1 VRIILE
7 RRPEGSAG
15 IAWRG
20 TVVSVLLALLMEPL
34 FSSRGCEPF
43 KAYAV
48 MGLGAFGSLY
58 NVSEVLV
65 KAIPLIFCGL
75 CVALSAKI
83 LLWNIGAEGQLA
95 WEE

>member
-1 VRIILE
+1 MRIILE
-7 RRPEGSAG
+7 RRPEGSTG
-15 IAWRG
+15 TAWRG
-20 TVVSVLLALLMEPL
+20 TVVSVLLALLMGAL
-34 FSSRGCEPF
+34 VFLAAGANPF

-83 LLWNIGAEGQLA
+83 LLWNIGAEG
-95 WEE
+95 